1 MVWSGLVWSVVRS
14 GQVFPASSCL
24 VLPCLACIS
33 PSTVCKYFKYPHLS
47 LANLEVIWQVMD
59 KFINLRP

>member
-1 MVWSGLVWSVVRS
+1 MVCLVWSVVRS
-14 GQVFPASSCL
+14 GQVFPALSCL
-24 VLPCLACIS
+24 VLPCLACVY
-33 PSTVCKYFKYPHLS
+33 PSTVCKYPHLS